1 MQQQTCVVEAALL
14 HTLDTC
20 QSAETQAGMD
30 RRRRIVGEMNTLVKQ
45 WIRTDGVHQG
55 MDWREVEKLK
65 GLEGRQLQV
74 GVGGERL
81 RP

>member
-1 MQQQTCVVEAALL
+1 
-14 HTLDTC
+14 
-20 QSAETQAGMD
+20 
-30 RRRRIVGEMNTLVKQ
+30 
-45 WIRTDGVHQG
+45 

-81 RP
+81 ANTKICPGEGDKGAGYYKFCPGEGGREAK

>member
-1 MQQQTCVVEAALL
+1 
-14 HTLDTC
+14 
-20 QSAETQAGMD
+20 
-30 RRRRIVGEMNTLVKQ
+30 VGEMNTLVKQ

>member
-1 MQQQTCVVEAALL
+1 M
-14 HTLDTC
+14 
-20 QSAETQAGMD
+20 
-30 RRRRIVGEMNTLVKQ
+30 GEMNTLVKQ
-45 WIRTDGVHQG
+45 WIRTDGVHQVSQKYFYVEVEHFHHILQG

>member
-45 WIRTDGVHQG
+45 WIRTDGVHQVSQ
-55 MDWREVEKLK
+55 RYFYIEVEHFKSYFAGY
-65 GLEGRQLQV
+65 GLARS
-74 GVGGERL
+74 
-81 RP
+81 